1 MTDKILVKEAQKR
14 ITAKDSILG
23 ERAAATAVWAAMKAK
38 TKIGMGM
45 KTKKRKLTKKRM
57 LPVARSII
65 LSILVSYLFYC
76 YWESLIRWS
85 ATRVAKA
92 IYDNKAAQH
101 QLEELKRNRI
111 MKGHGIYLVPYKHK
125 QGNNGKN

>member
-65 LSILVSYLFYC
+65 LSILLLLGVFDSLVSDKSCKSY
-76 YWESLIRWS
+76 IR
-85 ATRVAKA
+85 
-92 IYDNKAAQH
+92 
-101 QLEELKRNRI
+101 
-111 MKGHGIYLVPYKHK
+111 
-125 QGNNGKN
+125 